1 MKLLV
6 RLAIGTAASLVGLG
20 LLHAQV
26 PGKSAVDPYTSE
38 FERSP
43 PEVGFAVREFRQ
55 RQMRELQEQHAL
67 RIAIPDA
74 VKNDVPLASNAGVSD
89 HSEGDDAE
97 TPAPA
102 ITPEGRRTG
111 LLLDALAMVAGL
123 AVVYRFGPGVL
134 HALNYRLNT
143 VPLRPAR
150 VAECRA
156 NILAED
162 KAVAEFFANFRTGPI
177 LAASTEADS
186 HAMSQ
191 ALVDFFVSAGEDL
204 LGLNAALRNA
214 DSKAGWGAR
223 QSMLHEVQLRIYSLK
238 EKATLPE
245 VLPVWQ
251 MASALEGLV
260 DQLIERTSSVTAS
273 TLRTLSQGVGLLG
286 DLCQPGLDPSLV
298 GASHFRFL
306 VVADDPVSRN
316 ALSLALKK
324 SLNPPDLAEDGR
336 KGLAYATTQPYEAIL
351 LDIQT
356 PGMDGFEVCSQIHD
370 TGANRATPVIFV
382 TSQNDFESRA
392 KSLLTGGYEL
402 IGKPFLTFE
411 VAVKALTLAT
421 RGRLQ
426 KTASIASSSE
436 VSPPSR
442 PAPMPTPNPRP
453 SLSDDENEPLPVART
468 RVAWQD
474 GFADPTARGTVPEAL
489 LERPVPMSDGAAPA
503 DTTTMKLADVF
514 FAGVPERLEKLRELV
529 STLNASVEPEVRHEV
544 LSDLFLQ
551 LHYLGLNPRI
561 HELQAAARVS
571 SGLAGLLKKLLENPS
586 NATPSV
592 LSTVTAATALLRELC
607 VRGLSPDF
615 ATNPPIRIM
624 VVDDDPVT
632 RRTISGLLQVAFERP
647 VTAQDAE
654 AAITLAAQT
663 PFDLIFL
670 DVVMPGMDGVTACS
684 RIHETS
690 ANSHTPII
698 FLLGQADMKS
708 RSKAALSGRDD
719 VLMKPFVP
727 FEIALKALVFAL
739 DGRLRKFNAETML
752 SPSSAGSGKMAIENP
767 GRSNIEAVEKFW
779 VGET

>member
-6 RLAIGTAASLVGLG
+6 RLTIATAAFLLELAV
-20 LLHAQV
+20 LHAQV
-26 PGKSAVDPYTSE
+26 PGKGGVDPYTSE

-55 RQMRELQEQHAL
+55 REMRELQEQHAL

-74 VKNDVPLASNAGVSD
+74 VKNDVPSAADAQVTD
-89 HSEGDDAE
+89 RPQVDDAE

-102 ITPEGRRTG
+102 ATPEDRRTG
-111 LLLDALAMVAGL
+111 HLLDALALVAGL
-123 AVVYRFGPGVL
+123 AIVWRYGPGVL
-134 HALNYRLNT
+134 HAFNHRLNT
-143 VPLRPAR
+143 LPLRPAT
-150 VAECRA
+150 VAECGST
-156 NILAED
+156 ILAED
-162 KAVAEFFANFRTGPI
+162 KAVAEFFANFRTGPA
-177 LAASTEADS
+177 LAANTSSDNFT
-186 HAMSQ
+186 MSQ

-204 LGLNAALRNA
+204 LGLNAALRHP
-214 DSKAGWGAR
+214 DLKASWGAR

-260 DQLIERTSSVTAS
+260 DQLIERTSNITAS

-298 GASHFRFL
+298 GASQLRLL

-351 LDIQT
+351 LDIQA

-370 TGANRATPVIFV
+370 TGANHTTPVIFV
-382 TSQNDFESRA
+382 TSQNDFESQSR
-392 KSLLTGGYEL
+392 SLLAGGYEL

-426 KTASIASSSE
+426 KTAAASSSSR
-436 VSPPSR
+436 VPPLSR
-442 PAPMPTPNPRP
+442 PAPIPTPNSPP
-453 SLSDDENEPLPVART
+453 SLDADENEPVAVST
-468 RVAWQD
+468 KRVVWPN
-474 GFADPTARGTVPEAL
+474 GSADPVARGTVPDTL
-489 LERPVPMSDGAAPA
+489 LERLAPSDVSVPTDTAA
-503 DTTTMKLADVF
+503 MKLADVF
-514 FAGVPERLEKLRELV
+514 FAGAPERLETLQELA
-529 STLNASVEPEVRHEV
+529 TALNTAVEPEVRHEV
-544 LSDLFLQ
+544 LANFYLHLQ
-551 LHYLGLNPRI
+551 YLGLNPRI
-561 HELQAAARVS
+561 PELQAAARIS
-571 SGLAGLLKKLLENPS
+571 SGLAGVLNKLLENPS
-586 NATPSV
+586 NATLSV

-607 VRGLSPDF
+607 VRGLKPDF
-615 ATNPPIRIM
+615 ATNPPVRIM

-632 RRTISGLLQVAFERP
+632 RRTMAGLLQVAFERP
-647 VTAQDAE
+647 ITAQDAE
-654 AAITLAAQT
+654 AAIALAAQT

-684 RIHETS
+684 RIHKTP
-690 ANSHTPII
+690 ANSHTPVV

-708 RSKAALSGRDD
+708 RAKAALSGRDD

-739 DGRLRKFNAETML
+739 GGRLQKFKADTML
-752 SPSSAGSGKMAIENP
+752 SSSAAGARKMAIENP
-767 GRSNIEAVEKFW
+767 GRSNIEAVENF